1 MSTAFLKQVFREKAH
16 AEAIIWHGR
25 SYNYAWLSDRIAYW
39 VALLITKGIQPG
51 QVVLLQGE
59 FSPNA
64 VAVLLGLIEMGCI
77 SIPLN
82 RGRVH
87 ERDGLGEMAL
97 VSWTIEVDEE
107 DAVEI
112 NGGSEQRG
120 HELYD
125 RLRSKRHPGIVFFTS
140 GSTGVSKVVVHDLA
154 LLLSKYM
161 TKRHDLRTLAFLL
174 FDHIGGFDTLFYG
187 LSNGSTLIIPQ
198 SRTPESVCRAVQDY
212 HVEVLPVSPSFI
224 NLLLLSEVY
233 KMYDLKSLKFITYG
247 AEVMPA
253 GTLAKCAQVFPD
265 VKLLQKY
272 GTTEIGTM
280 HSRSELQDSV
290 WVKIG
295 GEGYEWRVV
304 DGMLQIKSNSAM
316 LGYLNAPSPFTEDG
330 WFITGD
336 AVERNGDSLRIL
348 GRKSDIINVGGEKVY
363 PAEVEEVI
371 CEMDGI
377 ADAIVYGEKNQLLG
391 SIVCAK
397 VKLMRP
403 ESRDE
408 LTRRLNEHC
417 KTRLD
422 KYKIPMKITL
432 SDDLQCDA
440 RSKKKRRLLAEEAE
454 KASVSRRIDL

>member
-1 MSTAFLKQVFREKAH
+1 MSTAFLKQVFREKAY
-16 AEAIIWHGR
+16 AEAFIWHGW

-39 VALLITKGIQPG
+39 VDLLITKGIEPG
-51 QVVLLQGE
+51 QVVLIQGD

-64 VAVLLGLIEMGCI
+64 VAVLLGLIEMRCI
-77 SIPLN
+77 SIPVN
-82 RGRVH
+82 RERFH
-87 ERDGLGEMAL
+87 ERDGLAKIAL
-97 VSWTIEVDEE
+97 ASWIVEIDEE
-107 DAVEI
+107 DSVTI
-112 NGGSEQRG
+112 HRRSEQPG

-125 RLRSKRHPGIVFFTS
+125 LLKGKAHPGIVFFTS

-161 TKRHDLRTLAFLL
+161 TKRHDFRTLAFLL
-174 FDHIGGFDTLFYG
+174 FDHIGGFDTLFYV

-198 SRTPESVCRAVQDY
+198 SRTPEFVCRAIEE
-212 HVEVLPVSPSFI
+212 HNVEVLPVSPSFI

-233 KMYDLKSLKFITYG
+233 KKYDLGSLKVITYG

-265 VKLLQKY
+265 AKLLQKY

-280 HSRSELQDSV
+280 HSRSEQQDSV

-295 GEGYEWRVV
+295 GEGYEWRIVE
-304 DGMLQIKSNSAM
+304 GMLQIKSNSAM

-348 GRKSDIINVGGEKVY
+348 GRKSDIINVGGQKVY

-371 CEMDGI
+371 CEMEGI
-377 ADAIVYGEKNQLLG
+377 ADATVYGEKNQLLG
-391 SIVCAK
+391 NIVCAK
-397 VKLMRP
+397 VKLKKQERT
-403 ESRDE
+403 EE
-408 LTRRLNEHC
+408 LVRRLNAHC

-422 KYKIPMKITL
+422 KYKIPMKVTV

-440 RSKKKRRLLAEEAE
+440 RSKKLRRLLAERAE
-454 KASVSRRIDL
+454 RQI

>member
-1 MSTAFLKQVFREKAH
+1 MSTAFLKQVFREKAY
-16 AEAIIWHGR
+16 AEAFIWHGR
-25 SYNYAWLSDRIAYW
+25 SYNYVWLSDRIAYW
-39 VALLITKGIQPG
+39 VDLLTTRGIEAG
-51 QVVLLQGE
+51 QVVLLQGD

-64 VAVLLGLIEMGCI
+64 VALLLALIEMDCI

-82 RGRVH
+82 RQRFH

-97 VSWTIEVDEE
+97 ASWTIEVDEE

-112 NGGSEQRG
+112 NGGTEQRG
-120 HELYD
+120 HEFYD
-125 RLRSKRHPGIVFFTS
+125 LLRSKRHPGIVFFTS

-174 FDHIGGFDTLFYG
+174 FDHIGGFDTLFYV

-198 SRTPESVCRAVQDY
+198 SRTPESVCRAIQDY

-224 NLLLLSEVY
+224 SLVLLTEVY
-233 KMYDLKSLKFITYG
+233 KKYDFNSLKFITYG

-280 HSRSELQDSV
+280 HSRSEQQDSV
-290 WVKIG
+290 WLKIG
-295 GEGYEWRVV
+295 GEGYEWRVIE
-304 DGMLQIKSNSAM
+304 GILQIKTNSAM

-336 AVERNGDSLRIL
+336 AVERNGESLKIL
-348 GRKSDIINVGGEKVY
+348 GRKSDIINVGGQKVY

-377 ADAIVYGEKNQLLG
+377 ADATVYGEKNQLLG
-391 SIVCAK
+391 NIVCAK
-397 VKLMRP
+397 VKLARP
-403 ESRDE
+403 EALE
-408 LTRRLNEHC
+408 EFMRRLNAHC

-422 KYKIPMKITL
+422 KYKIPMKVTI
-432 SDDLQCDA
+432 SDDLQCDV
-440 RSKKKRRLLAEEAE
+440 RSKKIRRLLAEGAE
-454 KASVSRRIDL
+454 KANVSGA

>member
-1 MSTAFLKQVFREKAH
+1 MSMAFLESVFQEKLQY
-16 AEAIIWHGR
+16 EAIIWHGR
-25 SYNYAWLSDRIAYW
+25 SYKYAWLYDRMAYW
-39 VALLITKGIQPG
+39 VEELTTNGIEPG
-51 QVVLLQGE
+51 QVVLLQGD

-64 VAVLLGLIEMGCI
+64 VAVLLALIGKGCV

-82 RGRVH
+82 RERVH
-87 ERDGLGEMAL
+87 EREGLAKIAL
-97 VSWTIEVDEE
+97 ASWIVEIDEE
-107 DAVEI
+107 DSVTI
-112 NGGSEQRG
+112 HRRSEQPG

-125 RLRSKRHPGIVFFTS
+125 LLRGKAHPGIVFFTS

-174 FDHIGGFDTLFYG
+174 FDHIGGFDTLFYV

-198 SRTPESVCRAVQDY
+198 SRTPESVCRAIQDY
-212 HVEVLPVSPSFI
+212 HVEVLPVSPSFL
-224 NLLLLSEVY
+224 NLLLLSGVY
-233 KMYDLKSLKFITYG
+233 DQYNLESLKYITYG

-253 GTLAKCAQVFPD
+253 GTLARCAEVFPG

-280 HSRSELQDSV
+280 HSRSEQQDSV

-295 GEGYEWRVV
+295 GEGYEWRVI
-304 DGMLQIKSNSAM
+304 DGMLQVKSNSAM

-336 AVERNGDSLRIL
+336 AVECNGDSLRIL
-348 GRKSDIINVGGEKVY
+348 GRKSDIINVGGQKVY

-371 CEMDGI
+371 CEMDDV
-377 ADAIVYGEKNQLLG
+377 ADATVYGEKNQLLG

-397 VKLMRP
+397 VKLTKQ
-403 ESRDE
+403 ESTEE
-408 LTRRLNEHC
+408 LVRRLNAHC

-422 KYKIPMKITL
+422 KYKIPMKVTV

-440 RSKKKRRLLAEEAE
+440 RSKKLRRLLAEGAE
-454 KASVSRRIDL
+454 RQI

>member
-1 MSTAFLKQVFREKAH
+1 MSTAFLKQVFREKTH
-16 AEAIIWHGR
+16 AEAIIWHGL

-39 VALLITKGIQPG
+39 VDNLTQKGIEPD
-51 QVVLLQGE
+51 QVVLLQGD

-64 VAVLLGLIEMGCI
+64 VALLLALIEKGCV

-87 ERDGLGEMAL
+87 ERDGLAKIAL
-97 VSWTIEVDEE
+97 ASWIVEIDEE
-107 DAVEI
+107 DSVTI
-112 NGGSEQRG
+112 HRRSEQPG

-125 RLRSKRHPGIVFFTS
+125 LLRGKAHPGIVFFTS
-140 GSTGVSKVVVHDLA
+140 GSTGVSKAVVHDFVP
-154 LLLSKYM
+154 LLTKYM

-174 FDHIGGFDTLFYG
+174 FDHIGGFDTLFYV
-187 LSNGSTLIIPQ
+187 LSNGSTLIIPE

-265 VKLLQKY
+265 VTLLQKY

-280 HSRSELQDSV
+280 HSRSEQQDSV

-348 GRKSDIINVGGEKVY
+348 GRKSDIINVGGQKVY

-371 CEMDGI
+371 CELDDV
-377 ADAIVYGEKNQLLG
+377 ADATVYGEKNQLLG

-397 VKLMRP
+397 VKLKKQERT
-403 ESRDE
+403 EE
-408 LTRRLNEHC
+408 LVRKLNAHC

-422 KYKIPMKITL
+422 RYKIPMKITV
-432 SDDLQCDA
+432 SDDMQCDE
-440 RSKKKRRLLAEEAE
+440 RSKKMRRTLAE
-454 KASVSRRIDL
+454 KAESSDVR

>member
-1 MSTAFLKQVFREKAH
+1 MSTAFLKQVFREKAY
-16 AEAIIWHGR
+16 AEAIIWHGQ

-39 VALLITKGIQPG
+39 VDLLTAKGIEPG

-77 SIPLN
+77 SIPIN
-82 RGRVH
+82 R
-87 ERDGLGEMAL
+87 ERFHKHDGLGEMAL
-97 VSWTIEVDEE
+97 VSWTVEVDEE

-112 NGGSEQRG
+112 NGGSGQRG

-125 RLRSKRHPGIVFFTS
+125 LLKSKGHPGIVFFTS
-140 GSTGVSKVVVHDLA
+140 GSTGVRKVVVHDLA
-154 LLLSKYM
+154 LLLAKYM
-161 TKRHDLRTLAFLL
+161 TRRHDLRTLAFLL
-174 FDHIGGFDTLFYG
+174 FDHIGGFDTLFYV
-187 LSNGSTLIIPQ
+187 LSNGSTLIIPE
-198 SRTPESVCRAVQDY
+198 SRAPEFVCRAIQEH

-233 KMYDLKSLKFITYG
+233 KGYDLRSLKVITYG

-253 GTLAKCAQVFPD
+253 GTLAKCAQVFPN

-280 HSRSELQDSV
+280 HSRSEQQDSV
-290 WVKIG
+290 WVTIG
-295 GEGYEWRVV
+295 GEGYEWRIVE
-304 DGMLQIKSNSAM
+304 GILQIKSNSAM

-348 GRKSDIINVGGEKVY
+348 GRKSDIINVGGQKVY

-371 CEMDGI
+371 CELDGV
-377 ADAIVYGEKNQLLG
+377 ADATVYGEKNQLLG

-397 VKLMRP
+397 VKLKKQERT
-403 ESRDE
+403 EE
-408 LTRRLNEHC
+408 LVRRLNAHC

-422 KYKIPMKITL
+422 RYKIPMKITV
-432 SDDLQCDA
+432 SDDMQCDE
-440 RSKKKRRLLAEEAE
+440 RSKKMRRTLAEIAE
-454 KASVSRRIDL
+454 SSDVR

>member
-1 MSTAFLKQVFREKAH
+1 MSTTFLKQVFREKAH
-16 AEAIIWHGR
+16 AEAFIWHGR
-25 SYNYAWLSDRIAYW
+25 SYTYAWLSDRIAYW
-39 VALLITKGIQPG
+39 VNLLTTKGIEAG
-51 QVVLLQGE
+51 QVVLLQAD

-64 VAVLLGLIEMGCI
+64 VAVLLGLIEMRCI
-77 SIPLN
+77 SIPVN
-82 RGRVH
+82 RERFH
-87 ERDGLGEMAL
+87 ERDRLGEMAL
-97 VSWTIEVDEE
+97 VSWTVEVDEE

-112 NGGSEQRG
+112 NRRSEQRG

-125 RLRSKRHPGIVFFTS
+125 LLRSKRHPGIVFFTS

-161 TKRHDLRTLAFLL
+161 TKRHDLITLAFLL
-174 FDHIGGFDTLFYG
+174 FDHIGGFDTLFYV

-198 SRTPESVCRAVQDY
+198 SRTPESICRAIQDH
-212 HVEVLPVSPSFI
+212 HVEVLPVSPSFL
-224 NLLLLSEVY
+224 NLLLISEVY
-233 KMYDLKSLKFITYG
+233 KEYDLKSLKYITYG

-253 GTLAKCAQVFPD
+253 GTLARCAEVFPGA
-265 VKLLQKY
+265 KLLQKY

-280 HSRSELQDSV
+280 HSRSEQQDSV

-304 DGMLQIKSNSAM
+304 DGILQIKSNSAM
-316 LGYLNAPSPFTEDG
+316 LGYLNAPSPFTADG

-348 GRKSDIINVGGEKVY
+348 GRKSDIINVGGQKVY

-371 CEMDGI
+371 CEMDGV
-377 ADAIVYGEKNQLLG
+377 ADATVYGEKHQLLG

-397 VKLMRP
+397 VKLTKP
-403 ESRDE
+403 ESTDE
-408 LTRRLNEHC
+408 LFRRLNVHC
-417 KTRLD
+417 KSRLD
-422 KYKIPMKITL
+422 RYKIPLKVTL

-440 RSKKKRRLLAEEAE
+440 RSKKMRRLLAERAE
-454 KASVSRRIDL
+454 KVDTSNA

>member
-1 MSTAFLKQVFREKAH
+1 
-16 AEAIIWHGR
+16 
-25 SYNYAWLSDRIAYW
+25 
-39 VALLITKGIQPG
+39 
-51 QVVLLQGE
+51 
-59 FSPNA
+59 

-82 RGRVH
+82 RERFH

-97 VSWTIEVDEE
+97 ASWTIEVDEE

-125 RLRSKRHPGIVFFTS
+125 LLRSRRHPGIVFFTS

-174 FDHIGGFDTLFYG
+174 FDHIGGFDTLFYV

-198 SRTPESVCRAVQDY
+198 SRTPESVCRAIQDY

-233 KMYDLKSLKFITYG
+233 KKYDFKSLKFITYG

-272 GTTEIGTM
+272 GTTEVGTM
-280 HSRSELQDSV
+280 HSRSEQQDSV
-290 WVKIG
+290 WLKIG
-295 GEGYEWRVV
+295 GEGYEWRVIE
-304 DGMLQIKSNSAM
+304 GILQIKTNSAM

-348 GRKSDIINVGGEKVY
+348 GRKSDIINVGGQKVY

-371 CEMDGI
+371 CELDGV
-377 ADAIVYGEKNQLLG
+377 ADATVYGEKNQLLG

-397 VKLMRP
+397 VKLKEQERT
-403 ESRDE
+403 EE
-408 LTRRLNEHC
+408 LVRRLNAHC

-422 KYKIPMKITL
+422 KYKIPMKVTV

-440 RSKKKRRLLAEEAE
+440 RSKKLRRLLAEGAE
-454 KASVSRRIDL
+454 RQI

>member
-1 MSTAFLKQVFREKAH
+1 MSRSFLKQVFREKAY
-16 AEAIIWHGR
+16 AEAFIWHGR
-25 SYNYAWLSDRIAYW
+25 SFNYAWLSDRIAYW
-39 VALLITKGIQPG
+39 VDNLTQKGIERH
-51 QVVLLQGE
+51 QVVLLQGD

-64 VAVLLGLIEMGCI
+64 VALLLALIEKGCI

-82 RGRVH
+82 RERFH

-112 NGGSEQRG
+112 NGGSEQRR

-125 RLRSKRHPGIVFFTS
+125 LLRSKRHPGIVFFTS

-154 LLLSKYM
+154 LLLSKYT

-174 FDHIGGFDTLFYG
+174 FDHIGGFDTLFYV
-187 LSNGSTLIIPQ
+187 LSNGSALIIPQ

-212 HVEVLPVSPSFI
+212 HVEVLPVSPSFL
-224 NLLLLSEVY
+224 NLLLLSGVY
-233 KMYDLKSLKFITYG
+233 EQYNLESLKFITYG

-280 HSRSELQDSV
+280 HSRSEQQDSV
-290 WVKIG
+290 WFKIG
-295 GEGYEWRVV
+295 GEGYEWRVIE
-304 DGMLQIKSNSAM
+304 GMLQIKSNSAM

-336 AVERNGDSLRIL
+336 AVERNADSLRIL
-348 GRKSDIINVGGEKVY
+348 GRKSDIINVGGQKVY

-377 ADAIVYGEKNQLLG
+377 ADATVYGEKNQLLG
-391 SIVCAK
+391 NIVCAK
-397 VKLMRP
+397 VKLARP
-403 ESRDE
+403 EALGE
-408 LTRRLNEHC
+408 FVHRLNAHC

-454 KASVSRRIDL
+454 KENASSA